1 MKNFFLVA
9 NREKEN
15 TEEVAGQICRY
26 LEGRGASCCICPQMP
41 EEGDSYRYTDARM
54 VPEGTE
60 AVLVLGGDGTL
71 IQAARDLAKRNLP
84 LLGINM
90 GTLGYLTEGSTEEV
104 PQILDALLEDRFW
117 TETRMFL
124 RGRAYRAQEQKR
136 HEKPEFCYEEIALN
150 DIVIS
155 RCGVLRMLRFQI
167 FVNGELLSSYK
178 ADGMI
183 VATPTGSTAYNLSAG
198 GPIVDPQADMIIL
211 TPICAHTL
219 NARSIVLPASDMIQ
233 IRIQGQAEDEQ
244 AASFDGDA
252 EILLHSGDF
261 IEVERAEMTA
271 RMIKLTKTSFVERL
285 REKMASPVA

>member
-1 MKNFFLVA
+1 M
-9 NREKEN
+9 
-15 TEEVAGQICRY
+15 
-26 LEGRGASCCICPQMP
+26 PQ
-41 EEGDSYRYTDARM
+41 EGDAYKYTDARM
-54 VPEGTE
+54 VPCGTE

-71 IQAARDLAKRNLP
+71 IQAARDLAERNLP
-84 LLGINM
+84 ILGINM
-90 GTLGYLTEGSTEEV
+90 GTLGYLAEGSIEEV

-117 TETRMFL
+117 TEKRMFL
-124 RGRAYRAQEQKR
+124 RGRAYHKQGQKQRRENVHGQKEDRQELYTQGQQS
-136 HEKPEFCYEEIALN
+136 FCHEEIALN

-155 RCGVLRMLRFQI
+155 RWGALRMLHFQI

-198 GPIVDPQADMIIL
+198 GPIVDPQADMMIL

-219 NARSIVLPASDMIQ
+219 NARSIVLPASNTIQ
-233 IRIQGQAEDEQ
+233 IRIQGHTDGEQ

-261 IEVERAEMTA
+261 IEVERAEMA
-271 RMIKLTKTSFVERL
+271 AKMIKLKKTSFVERL
-285 REKMASPVA
+285 REKLASPVS